1 MEKND
6 TRTLQEIV
14 ETEGYAAA
22 RKEADRRGVLWFVSA
37 GAIRKQKGAKAPNEA
52 AHHECGNTRGRPD
65 HNKPNAVGSS
75 WLTTLLP

>member
-22 RKEADRRGVLWFVSA
+22 RKEADRRGVLWFASA
-37 GAIRKQKGAKAPNEA
+37 GTIRKQKG
-52 AHHECGNTRGRPD
+52 G
-65 HNKPNAVGSS
+65 
-75 WLTTLLP
+75 